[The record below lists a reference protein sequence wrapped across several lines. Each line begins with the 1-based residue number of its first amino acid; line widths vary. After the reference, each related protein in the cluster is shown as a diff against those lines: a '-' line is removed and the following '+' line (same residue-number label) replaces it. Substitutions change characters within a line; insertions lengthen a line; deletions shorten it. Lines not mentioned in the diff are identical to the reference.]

1 MSCGPEL
8 PSSYYSSESYTA
20 VSHHWSVRAAGTC
33 ERGAT
38 TRAAVGLG
46 GSDHLTRLG
55 SVGYPGF
62 GRETSAGSVKRAT

>member
-1 MSCGPEL
+1 M
-8 PSSYYSSESYTA
+8 
-20 VSHHWSVRAAGTC
+20 SHHWSVRAAGTC
-33 ERGAT
+33 ERGAVT
-38 TRAAVGLG
+38 PAAVGSG